1 MRSQESKYKYIR
13 GLNIEP
19 GNTAFL
25 KKKKKRKKKA
35 RAIKRNQKKKLK
47 THSIIQKAKER
58 KASKTGLSVKPN
70 AAISTEIKKEN

>member
-25 KKKKKRKKKA
+25 KKKKKA
-35 RAIKRNQKKKLK
+35 RAIKKEPEEAENTQFYPESEGKKGFKDR
-47 THSIIQKAKER
+47 IISQTKC
-58 KASKTGLSVKPN
+58 GHLH
-70 AAISTEIKKEN
+70 

>member
-25 KKKKKRKKKA
+25 KKEKKKKV

-70 AAISTEIKKEN
+70 AAISTERRTD

>member
-19 GNTAFL
+19 GNTAFF
-25 KKKKKRKKKA
+25 KKEKKKKKA

-70 AAISTEIKKEN
+70 AAISTKIRKEN